1 MVCPSTKG
9 RPIWLEDSEYAKTSS
24 RRGYQ
29 QGQTMQCLWAQGPR
43 AKLLDKQRS
52 PSSTRGCAPVGSL
65 ATYWPGVRDGP
76 E

>member
-9 RPIWLEDSEYAKTSS
+9 RPVWLEDSEYAKTSS

-29 QGQTMQCLWAQGPR
+29 QGQTMQCLWAQGKDAR
-43 AKLLDKQRS
+43 QAKKPKFYTGLWPCRLS
-52 PSSTRGCAPVGSL
+52 GC
-65 ATYWPGVRDGP
+65 YWPGVRDGP